1 MRSQFLSEITV
12 VQEPMQL
19 VAPGTDTST
28 GAALG
33 EAEEEQKAGTAI
45 GSLAELNALFS
56 SWVHLRY
63 HHTVHT
69 STGQS
74 PLARWEAG
82 WKNRSPERRSAEAIN
97 EAFRWS
103 VTRRVSKT
111 ATVSLQSNTYQVDP
125 VLAGAHV
132 ELIYDPFDL
141 TTPISVFTS
150 DGAPAGAAVA
160 QDISRHVHPKAAAA
174 RADTDTAVKNVS
186 SGIDYLRVVEER
198 HKTQMTGAPISFDKA
213 TTTDEATAAMGGEAA

>member
-56 SWVHLRY
+56 SWVHISY